1 LHSWTRWNAEVV
13 YSRFHDLV
21 MIVAPFPQGCPK
33 TSAHRLSRW
42 GVVLAILAAPCF
54 ADTLTLTSGEKLI
67 GTVVSEDDATVVF
80 DSTGLGK
87 LSVPRDRILR
97 IEKATVAA
105 KPTPDA
111 QEVVAPAAPLGEQVA
126 QTAAPPPP
134 EKKTE
139 DLLRLYWDQGLR
151 YQFYQPITVP
161 IPFTEGERKIGEEVR
176 ISGRAGLKLS
186 LDAAAY
192 YSNDREHIPGG
203 DAIRQFALYTDGHFG
218 KGTDP
223 TLYKLQFGSVDG
235 SFYMS
240 EGWVRWQGVD
250 YAHNVQVGYETVPQT
265 LENIYAFSALTFM
278 EASSMSL
285 AFSPGNRLGAEVFR
299 TFDNERLHVSAGA
312 YSIGSDPGL
321 NGGSVTQT
329 LLYPVVRVTGL
340 PIYAD
345 HGKNDVTLLHVGMS
359 VGYQF
364 AKGSQFQFRSRPESF
379 IAPYLVDT
387 GQIDAD
393 QASLYALEAIYM
405 NGPFTLT
412 AETAGTHLKAQT
424 ETNDFWG
431 GYVSAGY
438 FLTGEQRGYDKN
450 SGALVGTLQPN
461 REFSWKNK
469 TWGAW
474 EVAARLSYL
483 DLNSGTVAGGRMGI
497 GMVGLNWYWNRY
509 VRWQFNTGYASV
521 HGGPTPGDLYIFQA
535 RLQTVF

>member
-1 LHSWTRWNAEVV
+1 
-13 YSRFHDLV
+13 
-21 MIVAPFPQGCPK
+21 MIPASFPRGWPK
-33 TSAHRLSRW
+33 TRLHRLSQC

-67 GTVVSEDDATVVF
+67 GTVVSEDDVSVVF

-97 IEKATVAA
+97 IEKGAVAA
-105 KPTPDA
+105 TPPTGA
-111 QEVVAPAAPLGEQVA
+111 QEVVAPAAPLGEQVV
-126 QTAAPPPP
+126 QTAEPAAL
-134 EKKTE
+134 EKKSE

-161 IPFTEGERKIGEEVR
+161 VPFTQGERTVGEEVR

-192 YSNDREHIPGG
+192 HSTHGEQQIPDGT
-203 DAIRQFALYTDGHFG
+203 AARQFALYTDGHFG

-223 TLYKLQFGSVDG
+223 TLYKLQFGSVAS

-250 YAHNVQVGYETVPQT
+250 HVHNVQVGYETVPQT
-265 LENIYAFSALTFM
+265 LENIYPFVALTFM

-285 AFSPGNRLGAEVFR
+285 AFSPGNRVGVEAFR

-340 PIYAD
+340 PVFAD
-345 HGKNDVTLLHVGMS
+345 HGKNDVTLVHLGVS

-364 AKGSQFQFRSRPESF
+364 AKGSQFEFRSRPESF

-387 GQIDAD
+387 GEIDAN
-393 QASLYALEAIYM
+393 QASLYGLEAIYM
-405 NGPFTLT
+405 DGPFTLT
-412 AETAGTHLKAQT
+412 GEVAGTHIKGDSQV
-424 ETNDFWG
+424 NDFWG
-431 GYVSAGY
+431 GYISAGY
-438 FLTGEQRGYDKN
+438 FLTGEQRGYDKH
-450 SGALVGTLQPN
+450 SGSLVGTLQPN

-474 EVAARLSYL
+474 ELAARLSYV
-483 DLNSGTVAGGRMGI
+483 DLNSGTVLGGRMGI

-509 VRWQFNTGYASV
+509 VRWQLNAGYASV
-521 HGGPTPGDLYIFQA
+521 SGGSSPGDLYILQA
-535 RLQTVF
+535 RLQMMF